1 MTENAKWSSI
11 SLVGVNRTDPACART
26 EPEHRRYTVA
36 EAAEV
41 LGLTAEAVR
50 TRIKRGKL
58 ESVKEGGTVYVLL
71 GPDQAPPEHRS
82 DVAQTAGQSLS
93 QSDVLMSEM
102 RGRIEDLRAQL
113 EAERRA
119 NEENRRIIAALTS
132 RIPELPP
139 ARETLRE
146 SPQAQL
152 AGAEGGARER
162 SRNGPGE
169 PQEQTERPSWPL
181 VVALVAALVLSFTAL
196 GYFAVLLF
204 GG

>member
-1 MTENAKWSSI
+1 
-11 SLVGVNRTDPACART
+11 
-26 EPEHRRYTVA
+26 VA
-36 EAAEV
+36 EAADV

-58 ESVKEGGTVYVLL
+58 ESAKEGGTVYVLL
-71 GPDQAPPEHRS
+71 SPDQTPPEQRS
-82 DVAQTAGQSLS
+82 DIAQTAGQSLS

-139 ARETLRE
+139 AQETLPE
-146 SPQAQL
+146 SPQAAL
-152 AGAEGGARER
+152 SGAEGEARER
-162 SRNGPGE
+162 SLNESGE
-169 PQEQTERPSWPL
+169 PQARTERPSWLL
-181 VVALVAALVLSFTAL
+181 VVVLVAALVLSFAAL